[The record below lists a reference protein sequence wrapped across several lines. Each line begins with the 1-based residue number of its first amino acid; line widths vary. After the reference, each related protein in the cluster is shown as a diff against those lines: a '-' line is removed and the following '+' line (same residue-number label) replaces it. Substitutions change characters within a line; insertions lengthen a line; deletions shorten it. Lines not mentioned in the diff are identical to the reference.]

1 LIALFR
7 AAPEEDAEEEEEDD
21 MVVGQ
26 AVEISNRNTTQTQ
39 FEMLKAWNLVKVANK
54 ILSYRRFFKL
64 QSV

>member
-26 AVEISNRNTTQTQ
+26 AVEISNRNTTNPILNSQD
-39 FEMLKAWNLVKVANK
+39 LKRCPCFSVKVAKYNNT
-54 ILSYRRFFKL
+54 FH
-64 QSV
+64 

>member
-1 LIALFR
+1 LSALFR

-39 FEMLKAWNLVKVANK
+39 FEMLKAWNLVKVAN
-54 ILSYRRFFKL
+54 
-64 QSV
+64 